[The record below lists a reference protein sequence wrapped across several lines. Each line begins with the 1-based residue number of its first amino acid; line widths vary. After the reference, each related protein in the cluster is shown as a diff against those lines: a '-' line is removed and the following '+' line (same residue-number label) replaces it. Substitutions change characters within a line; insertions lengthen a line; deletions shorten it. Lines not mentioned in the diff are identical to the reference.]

1 MPQSS
6 QPEPL
11 RKVKREVKEE
21 KPQSNGSPAET
32 DEEMARRLQLEY
44 DALTGNRASRSAG
57 TSARTKK
64 PKKKTPKRKSAE
76 EVDSDGEP
84 VKKKR
89 AGGGGGAF
97 NKELI
102 LSDSLAAFTGEAR
115 LSRPQTVKRIWDYV
129 KGNGLQDS
137 SDKRFI
143 LCDDKLKSVFHV
155 DKLHMFT

>member
-1 MPQSS
+1 
-6 QPEPL
+6 
-11 RKVKREVKEE
+11 VKEE
-21 KPQSNGSPAET
+21 KPHSNGSPAET

-129 KGNGLQDS
+129 KGNDLQDS